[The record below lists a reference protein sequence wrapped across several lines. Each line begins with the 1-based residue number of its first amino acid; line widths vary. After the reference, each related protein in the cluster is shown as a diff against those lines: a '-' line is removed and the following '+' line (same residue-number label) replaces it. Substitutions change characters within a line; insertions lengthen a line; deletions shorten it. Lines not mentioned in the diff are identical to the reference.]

1 VARSFSCEIARVV
14 ILSDIRTKTMIENA
28 TFKFLKGLKENNNRP
43 WFLQHRKEYEQARS
57 NVLDLV
63 DHVIAGIA
71 GFDPPIIEQA
81 PEDCLFRI
89 NRDVRFSREKTPYKI
104 HLGAF
109 ITDRGRKVDRAG
121 YYVHIQPGE
130 SVLAGGLYM
139 PPGRALKAVRQAI
152 LDDSRTL
159 RRIISRP
166 AFVKLFGRTLP
177 GRRLKTAPR
186 DIPRDHK
193 DIDLLRL
200 TSFEIWVDL
209 KDREL
214 QQKNFV
220 ERAVDV
226 FKVMRD
232 YVHWLN
238 HALDR
243 SPP

>member
-1 VARSFSCEIARVV
+1 
-14 ILSDIRTKTMIENA
+14 MIESA

-43 WFLQHRKEYEQARS
+43 WFQHHREEYAQARS

-71 GFDPPIIEQA
+71 GFDSPIIEQA

-104 HLGAF
+104 HFGAF
-109 ITDRGRKVDRAG
+109 ITDCGRKVDRAG

-130 SVLAGGLYM
+130 SLLAGGLYM
-139 PPGRALKAVRQAI
+139 PPSRELKAVRQAI
-152 LDDSRTL
+152 LEDSWTL
-159 RRIISRP
+159 RRITSHP
-166 AFVKLFGRTLP
+166 AFVKLFGQTLP

-186 DIPRDHK
+186 DIPRDHR
-193 DIDLLRL
+193 DIDLLQL
-200 TSFEIWVDL
+200 TSFEIGIDL

-214 QQKNFV
+214 QTKEFV
-220 ERAVDV
+220 KRAAGV
-226 FKVMRD
+226 FEVMHD

-238 HALDR
+238 RALDR
-243 SPP
+243 APGR